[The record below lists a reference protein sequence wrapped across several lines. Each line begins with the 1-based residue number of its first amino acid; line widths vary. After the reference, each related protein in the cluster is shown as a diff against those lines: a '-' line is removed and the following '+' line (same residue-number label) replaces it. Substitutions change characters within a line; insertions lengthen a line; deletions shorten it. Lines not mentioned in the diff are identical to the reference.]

1 MEMKGGQ
8 PGAAKLRLSASVQ
21 HWVGSFYPGQI
32 KDIYDEITQG
42 KPRGE
47 ITGGK

>member
-1 MEMKGGQ
+1 MKEGQ
-8 PGAAKLRLSASVQ
+8 PGAPKLRLSASVQ

>member
-1 MEMKGGQ
+1 MKAGQ
-8 PGAAKLRLSASVQ
+8 PAAAKLQLSTSVQ

-32 KDIYDEITQG
+32 KDTYNEITQG
-42 KPRGE
+42 EPRGE

>member
-1 MEMKGGQ
+1 MKGTVSPAPRNCGS
-8 PGAAKLRLSASVQ
+8 PTSVQ

-32 KDIYDEITQG
+32 KDIYEEITQG